1 MSVVSKYPYLGPRVR
16 FLKSKLLGMATI
28 KNLLFTSSLD
38 EFLSYLANTSYS
50 PVVAKLGKDVST
62 QEFALRVRENA
73 AREVYGV
80 ARTAPFL
87 VRMAL
92 GDYLMK
98 FEVENI
104 KSIAKGMMAGMDR
117 RSLEAGLNM
126 SIEEALGRR
135 HVIADLMS
143 ASNLNDLADR
153 LRAMNH
159 MAYKA
164 FAKALELIHNH
175 QEIQLAI
182 LDTLLESSYI
192 EALTRYVRDDESL
205 KEVITDM
212 VDFYNLN
219 ILLRGTLWKLQPQVV
234 EDMKVKYGYA
244 YKIPPEDPGR
254 LIEAVSQH
262 PIIANILAVVR
273 QADLTDIVRLLH
285 ASYYSYM
292 SRRAREVFGKYTEFS
307 PGAALIISHARD
319 LEGDM
324 VASMFN
330 MVKLNISR
338 DIRQELFILL

>member
-1 MSVVSKYPYLGPRVR
+1 M
-16 FLKSKLLGMATI
+16 
-28 KNLLFTSSLD
+28 
-38 EFLSYLANTSYS
+38 
-50 PVVAKLGKDVST
+50 VAKLGKDVST

-219 ILLRGTLWKLQPQVV
+219 ILLRGYPV
-234 EDMKVKYGYA
+234 EAAAASGGGHEGKVWLRVQDTAGG
-244 YKIPPEDPGR
+244 PPR
-254 LIEAVSQH
+254 
-262 PIIANILAVVR
+262 
-273 QADLTDIVRLLH
+273 
-285 ASYYSYM
+285 
-292 SRRAREVFGKYTEFS
+292 
-307 PGAALIISHARD
+307 
-319 LEGDM
+319 
-324 VASMFN
+324 
-330 MVKLNISR
+330 
-338 DIRQELFILL
+338 